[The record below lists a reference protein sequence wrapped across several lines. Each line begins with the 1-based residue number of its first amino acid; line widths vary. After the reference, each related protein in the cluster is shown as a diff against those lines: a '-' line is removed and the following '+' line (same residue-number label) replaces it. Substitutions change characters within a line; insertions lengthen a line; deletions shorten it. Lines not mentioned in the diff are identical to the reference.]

1 MVRFRLNSSAFSSSV
16 NQYHPTHSHIPV
28 SIYCKMSW
36 CCILSCM
43 RKSRRVWPKAER
55 MSVIYVNSFWTSLGC
70 IVVPTSS
77 LFDLHEY
84 ITIVKTVEEC
94 EKSTRYHSHFKK
106 ERPYL
111 SCLVQLYEEVLY
123 VITKFWALKVTDFIF
138 QVDEL
143 KSRNFQ
149 NFYFSLCRNC
159 FAFSLFTVFC
169 WWRCPG
175 WLSRS
180 GYANTLDNIFFAKSI
195 LYISVCVQWAILSFN
210 VLLSIKAPGFLNQ
223 FAVQSL
229 HMTIFRG
236 IYVFVCLLKHLIN
249 DP

>member
-1 MVRFRLNSSAFSSSV
+1 MLHSVMHEEEQESVTESWTNVCDLCQQLLDESRLHCCPHFLSV
-16 NQYHPTHSHIPV
+16 
-28 SIYCKMSW
+28 W
-36 CCILSCM
+36 
-43 RKSRRVWPKAER
+43 
-55 MSVIYVNSFWTSLGC
+55 
-70 IVVPTSS
+70 
-77 LFDLHEY
+77 
-84 ITIVKTVEEC
+84 
-94 EKSTRYHSHFKK
+94 STWVHYHSKDSRGMWEEYQIPQSFLKK

-180 GYANTLDNIFFAKSI
+180 GYANTLDNIFFLQNPSFI
-195 LYISVCVQWAILSFN
+195 LVFVSNEPYFPLTFSWAIKLQAFWTN
-210 VLLSIKAPGFLNQ
+210 L
-223 FAVQSL
+223 QSSPCTWPFSGEFMCL
-229 HMTIFRG
+229 
-236 IYVFVCLLKHLIN
+236 FVCWST
-249 DP
+249 

>member
-1 MVRFRLNSSAFSSSV
+1 MLHSVMHEEEQESVTESWTNVCDLCQQLLDESRLHCCPHFLSV
-16 NQYHPTHSHIPV
+16 
-28 SIYCKMSW
+28 W
-36 CCILSCM
+36 
-43 RKSRRVWPKAER
+43 
-55 MSVIYVNSFWTSLGC
+55 
-70 IVVPTSS
+70 
-77 LFDLHEY
+77 
-84 ITIVKTVEEC
+84 
-94 EKSTRYHSHFKK
+94 STWVHYHSKDSRGMWEEYQIPQSFLKK

-159 FAFSLFTVFC
+159 FALSLFTVFC

-210 VLLSIKAPGFLNQ
+210 VLLSNKAPGFLNQ